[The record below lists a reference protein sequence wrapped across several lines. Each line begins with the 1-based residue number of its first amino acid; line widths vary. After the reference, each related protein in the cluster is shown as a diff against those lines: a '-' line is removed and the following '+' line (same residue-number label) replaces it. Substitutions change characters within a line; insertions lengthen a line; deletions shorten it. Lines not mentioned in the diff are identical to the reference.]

1 MSPCPDDPAGMGEV
15 IDDASLACDY
25 QTLPVVGLGGSAGSL
40 AALRTFFERMPA
52 NSGMAFV
59 VILHLSPEH
68 ESLMAEILQRSSA
81 MPVIEVQLEEKVEA
95 NRVYVIPPRKNL
107 SLEKG
112 KLRLSDLEPERGK
125 RVAVDL
131 FLRTLAEAQG
141 QNAIGIVLSGADTD
155 GAIGIKRIKERGGLT
170 IAQEPTEAGHT
181 GMPQAAI
188 ATGMVDWVLP
198 VGEMPERLIE
208 FLNNERRIH
217 LLQEATPKQESG
229 ILAPTRDDS
238 ALREVLSF
246 LRAGTGRDFTCYK
259 NATILRR
266 IHRRMQLIGIES
278 LPDYLGFLRNETGES
293 SALVQDFLVSVS
305 SFFRDHDAFEALAAE
320 IPRLFQRQESS

>member
-1 MSPCPDDPAGMGEV
+1 
-15 IDDASLACDY
+15 
-25 QTLPVVGLGGSAGSL
+25 
-40 AALRTFFERMPA
+40 
-52 NSGMAFV
+52 
-59 VILHLSPEH
+59 
-68 ESLMAEILQRSSA
+68 
-81 MPVIEVQLEEKVEA
+81 
-95 NRVYVIPPRKNL
+95 
-107 SLEKG
+107 
-112 KLRLSDLEPERGK
+112 
-125 RVAVDL
+125 
-131 FLRTLAEAQG
+131 
-141 QNAIGIVLSGADTD
+141 
-155 GAIGIKRIKERGGLT
+155 
-170 IAQEPTEAGHT
+170 
-181 GMPQAAI
+181 MPQAAI